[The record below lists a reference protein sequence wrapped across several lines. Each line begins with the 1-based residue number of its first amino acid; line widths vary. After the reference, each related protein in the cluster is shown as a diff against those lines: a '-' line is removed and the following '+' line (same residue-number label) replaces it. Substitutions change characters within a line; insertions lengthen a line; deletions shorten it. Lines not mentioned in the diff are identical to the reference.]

1 MSGSGIRWITRAA
14 CARKARRTSAPQTP
28 LAQAAQAQASGLMPL
43 DYMLS
48 IMRDENEPLDRRME
62 MAIAATPYMHPKLRQ
77 VEVNGRHAVGPSE
90 ELRRLLELHDGET
103 SGLGPLIEE
112 RGAYNRR
119 SFTRGFVPQI
129 FEWSSFS

>member
-1 MSGSGIRWITRAA
+1 MDHPRRV
-14 CARKARRTSAPQTP
+14 RKEGTPNKRTQAL
-28 LAQAAQAQASGLMPL
+28 LAHATQAQASGLMPL

-90 ELRRLLELHDGET
+90 ELRRLLEIARRRDIGSWPAH
-103 SGLGPLIEE
+103 
-112 RGAYNRR
+112 RGAR
-119 SFTRGFVPQI
+119 SIQQTIIYPRVRSADF
-129 FEWSSFS
+129 